1 MKIIKKRRK
10 FVVGKK
16 RDITLTDVGHIFLN
30 DNENITLKSSK
41 KKEYDICKKNW
52 GYYGTP
58 SLNKRLMK
66 YGFLGALTKNTI
78 YKTYGLMIVEKN
90 KKKKFLK
97 YLKNQDMILICWLT
111 NSNLEKIKKIFKK

>member
-1 MKIIKKRRK
+1 MKVIKKKRK

-16 RDITLTDVGHIFLN
+16 RDITLVDVGHIFLN
-30 DNENITLKSSK
+30 NNENITLKSSK

-52 GYYGTP
+52 GYYGAP
-58 SLNKRLMK
+58 SLNKRLTK
-66 YGFLGALTKNTI
+66 FGFLGALTKNTI

-90 KKKKFLK
+90 KKKLFLK

-111 NSNLEKIKKIFKK
+111 NINLEKIKKLFKK